1 MDIRKIFIPKSIFAR
16 RRSTTRAK
24 DNVDGII
31 YNDAISFV
39 KLFQMALLSP
49 EVRTNLV
56 NIIRKEI
63 NNNGSLA
70 EAVVLNSAEGV
81 VVVESTTNNS
91 SVIMP
96 VAVSGQT
103 TTIKNNSGD
112 ANIVIFPAEGQTLNG
127 SNESTTLAAGDTINL
142 VSLEENWIT
151 L

>member
-39 KLFQMALLSP
+39 KLIQMALLSP

-56 NIIRKEI
+56 NIIRREI

-70 EAVVLNSAEGV
+70 EATVLNNAEGV

-103 TTIKNNSGD
+103 TTIKNTSED
-112 ANIVIFPAEGQTLNG
+112 ADIVIFPADGQTLNG
-127 SNESTTLAAGDTINL
+127 SNDSTTLAAGDTIDL
-142 VSLEENWIT
+142 ISLEEDWIT